1 MGQDANQRGPRQ
13 QGPRRQGPSRPAR
26 DSGAQRDDRG
36 GGSARPHRS
45 DERGGERRQRS
56 DERGG
61 DRPRRDQG
69 PRPRRTDDRP
79 APRNFGPVI
88 PDEVE
93 AKQLAPDVRA
103 ELLSLDKNTAET
115 VARHLVT
122 AGNLLDEDPETALA
136 HAKAAKS
143 RATRIA
149 AVREALGIAAYH
161 CGDWALALSELR
173 AAKRMGTRSPLL
185 ALIADCERGVG
196 RPERALELARGDE
209 AKALTGDAADELRI
223 VTAGA
228 RADMGQLDQALAVL
242 STPAPDPK
250 RVGVVAARLFY
261 AYADILLAL
270 DRKPEAV
277 QWFLHAADADVEGH
291 TDAEDRAAEL
301 A

>member
-1 MGQDANQRGPRQ
+1 MDQRGPRQ
-13 QGPRRQGPSRPAR
+13 QGPRKQGPSRPAR
-26 DSGAQRDDRG
+26 DSGARRDDRG
-36 GGSARPHRS
+36 GGAGHPRRS
-45 DERGGERRQRS
+45 DERS
-56 DERGG
+56 G
-61 DRPRRDQG
+61 DRPQRNQG
-69 PRPRRTDDRP
+69 SGPRRTDERQ
-79 APRNFGPVI
+79 APRNFGPHI

-103 ELLSLDKNTAET
+103 ELLSLDKNTADT
-115 VARHLVT
+115 VARHLVV
-122 AGNLLDEDPETALA
+122 AGNLLDEDPEAALE

-143 RATRIA
+143 RAARIA
-149 AVREALGIAAYH
+149 GVREALGIAAYH

-277 QWFLHAADADVEGH
+277 QWFLHAANADVEGH

>member
-1 MGQDANQRGPRQ
+1 M
-13 QGPRRQGPSRPAR
+13 
-26 DSGAQRDDRG
+26 
-36 GGSARPHRS
+36 
-45 DERGGERRQRS
+45 
-56 DERGG
+56 
-61 DRPRRDQG
+61 
-69 PRPRRTDDRP
+69 
-79 APRNFGPVI
+79 

-93 AKQLAPDVRA
+93 AKQLAHDVRA
-103 ELLSLDKNTAET
+103 ELLSLDKNTADT
-115 VARHLVT
+115 VARHLVV
-122 AGNLLDEDPETALA
+122 AGNLLDEDPEAALE

-143 RATRIA
+143 RAARIA
-149 AVREALGIAAYH
+149 GVREALGIAAYH

-196 RPERALELARGDE
+196 RPERAIELARGDE

-223 VTAGA
+223 VIAGA

-250 RVGVVAARLFY
+250 RAGVVAARLFY

-270 DRKPEAV
+270 DRKTEAV
-277 QWFLHAADADVEGH
+277 QWFLHAANADVEGH

>member
-1 MGQDANQRGPRQ
+1 MDQRGPRQ
-13 QGPRRQGPSRPAR
+13 QGPRKHGPSRPEQ
-26 DSGAQRDDRG
+26 DSGARRDDRG
-36 GGSARPHRS
+36 GGGAARPR
-45 DERGGERRQRS
+45 RS

-61 DRPRRDQG
+61 DRSQRNQA
-69 PRPRRTDDRP
+69 PRPRRTDERQ
-79 APRNFGPVI
+79 APRNFGPTI

-93 AKQLAPDVRA
+93 AKQLAHDVRA
-103 ELLSLDKNTAET
+103 ELLSLDKNTADT
-115 VARHLVT
+115 VARHLVV
-122 AGNLLDEDPETALA
+122 AGNLLDEDPEGALE

-143 RATRIA
+143 RAARIA
-149 AVREALGIAAYH
+149 GVREALGIAAYH

-196 RPERALELARGDE
+196 RPERAIELARGDE

-223 VTAGA
+223 VIAGA

-250 RVGVVAARLFY
+250 RAGVVAARLFY

-277 QWFLHAADADVEGH
+277 QWFLHAANADVEGH

>member
-1 MGQDANQRGPRQ
+1 MGQDASQRGPRQ
-13 QGPRRQGPSRPAR
+13 QGPRRQGPGRPAS
-26 DSGAQRDDRG
+26 DAGARRDDRG
-36 GGSARPHRS
+36 SGAARPRRS
-45 DERGGERRQRS
+45 DERPQRS

-61 DRPRRDQG
+61 DRPQRNQS
-69 PRPRRTDDRP
+69 PRPRRTEDRP
-79 APRNFGPVI
+79 APRNFGPHI

-103 ELLSLDKNTAET
+103 ELRTLDKNTAET
-115 VARHLVT
+115 VSRHLVT
-122 AGNLLDEDPETALA
+122 AGNLLDEDPQAALE

-143 RATRIA
+143 RAARIA
-149 AVREALGIAAYH
+149 AVREAVGIAAYH
-161 CGDWALALSELR
+161 CGDWAQALSELR
-173 AAKRMGTRSPLL
+173 AARRIGSKSPLL

-196 RPERALELARGDE
+196 RPERAIELARGDE

-223 VTAGA
+223 VVAGA

-242 STPAPDPK
+242 STPAPDPS
-250 RVGVVAARLFY
+250 RVGEIAARLFY

-270 DRKPEAV
+270 DRKAEAV

>member
-1 MGQDANQRGPRQ
+1 MDQRGPRQ
-13 QGPRRQGPSRPAR
+13 QGPRKHGPSRPAQ
-26 DSGAQRDDRG
+26 DSGARRDDRG
-36 GGSARPHRS
+36 GGAARPR
-45 DERGGERRQRS
+45 RS

-61 DRPRRDQG
+61 DRPQRNQA
-69 PRPRRTDDRP
+69 PRPRRTDDRQ
-79 APRNFGPVI
+79 APRNFGPTI

-93 AKQLAPDVRA
+93 AKQLAHDVRA
-103 ELLSLDKNTAET
+103 ELLSLDKNTADT
-115 VARHLVT
+115 VARHLVV
-122 AGNLLDEDPETALA
+122 AGNLLDEDPEAALE

-143 RATRIA
+143 RAARIA
-149 AVREALGIAAYH
+149 GVREALGIAAYH

-196 RPERALELARGDE
+196 RPERAIELARGDE

-223 VTAGA
+223 VIAGA

-250 RVGVVAARLFY
+250 RAGVVAARLFY

-277 QWFLHAADADVEGH
+277 QWFLHAANADVEGH